1 MLNKAIAIAA
11 KAHDGQADKGGNPYI
26 LHPLRV
32 MMNCESEAAKI
43 CAVLHDVAEDT
54 NITLEGLKSRGFGDE
69 IIAALDCLTKQ
80 KGESYDD
87 FISRVLPN
95 ELACRVKLADLI
107 DNMDLTRI
115 QNPSEEDEA
124 RVQKYKLAADRISDA
139 LPYADA
145 IPDCRLVEINGVA
158 EIHPAIS
165 SDQFCDMFI
174 RFIEAHG
181 WFFGGGFKD
190 ITDERQTDSE
200 RHDNDA

>member
-1 MLNKAIAIAA
+1 MINKAIAIAA
-11 KAHDGQADKGGNPYI
+11 KAHDGQVDKGGNPYI

-32 MMNCESEAAKI
+32 MMNCESETAKI
-43 CAVLHDVAEDT
+43 CAVLHDVIEDT
-54 NITLEGLKSRGFGDE
+54 NITLEDLKSKGFDDE
-69 IIAALDCLTKQ
+69 IIAALDCLTKR

-87 FISRVLPN
+87 FVSRVLPN
-95 ELACRVKLADLI
+95 ELACRVKLADLA

-115 QNPSEEDEA
+115 QNPTVEDEA
-124 RVQKYKLAADRISDA
+124 RIQKYKLAADRISDA
-139 LPYADA
+139 LPYVDP
-145 IPDCRLVEINGVA
+145 IPNCRMIEINGVT

-190 ITDERQTDSE
+190 ITDEKQED
-200 RHDNDA
+200 RHARE

>member
-11 KAHDGQADKGGNPYI
+11 KAHDGQVDKGGNPYI
-26 LHPLRV
+26 LHPFRV

-43 CAVLHDVAEDT
+43 CAVLHDVIEDT
-54 NITLEGLKSRGFGDE
+54 NITLEDLKSRGFDDE
-69 IIAALDCLTKQ
+69 IIAALDSLTKR

-95 ELACRVKLADLI
+95 ELACRVKLADLT

-115 QNPSEEDEA
+115 QNPGQEDEA
-124 RVQKYKLAADRISDA
+124 RIQKYKLAADRISDT
-139 LPYADA
+139 LPYADP
-145 IPDCRLVEINGVA
+145 IPNCRLVEINGVA
-158 EIHPAIS
+158 EIHPVIS

-190 ITDERQTDSE
+190 ITDGKQKDCHARE
-200 RHDNDA
+200 

>member
-11 KAHDGQADKGGNPYI
+11 KAHDGQVDKGGNPYI

-32 MMNCESEAAKI
+32 MMNCESEATKI
-43 CAVLHDVAEDT
+43 CAVLHDVIEDT
-54 NITLEGLKSRGFGDE
+54 NITFEDLKSQGFSDE
-69 IIAALDCLTKQ
+69 IVTPLDCLTKRE
-80 KGESYDD
+80 GESYDD
-87 FISRVLPN
+87 FISRILLN
-95 ELACRVKLADLI
+95 ETACRVKLADLI

-115 QNPSEEDEA
+115 QNLSKEDKE
-124 RVQKYKLAADRISDA
+124 RIQKYKLAADRISDA

-158 EIHPAIS
+158 EIHSAIS

-190 ITDERQTDSE
+190 ITDEKQVD
-200 RHDNDA
+200 

>member
-11 KAHDGQADKGGNPYI
+11 KAHSGQVDKGGNPYI

-43 CAVLHDVAEDT
+43 CAALHDTIEDT
-54 NITLEGLKSRGFGDE
+54 ITTLDDLKEQGFSDE
-69 IIAALDCLTKQ
+69 IITALDCLTKRE
-80 KGESYDD
+80 GESYDD
-87 FISRVLPN
+87 FISRILHN
-95 ELACRVKLADLI
+95 EIACRVKLADLT

-115 QNPSEEDEA
+115 QNPSKEDEA
-124 RVQKYKLAADRISDA
+124 RIRKYKLAADRISEA
-139 LPYADA
+139 LPYADS

-181 WFFGGGFKD
+181 WFFCVGYKD
-190 ITDERQTDSE
+190 TTDERHED
-200 RHDNDA
+200 

>member
-11 KAHDGQADKGGNPYI
+11 KAHDGQVDKGGNPYI
-26 LHPLRV
+26 MHPLRV
-32 MMNCESEAAKI
+32 MMNCKSEAAKI
-43 CAVLHDVAEDT
+43 CAALHDTIEDS
-54 NITLEGLKSRGFGDE
+54 ITTFDDLKEQGFSDE
-69 IIAALDCLTKQ
+69 IVTALDCLTKRE
-80 KGESYDD
+80 GETYDE
-87 FISRVLPN
+87 FISRILPN
-95 ELACRVKLADLI
+95 ETACRVKLADLI

-115 QNPSEEDEA
+115 QNPSKEDEA
-124 RVQKYKLAADRISDA
+124 RIQKYKLAADRISDA
-139 LPYADA
+139 LPYVDA

-190 ITDERQTDSE
+190 ITDEKHED
-200 RHDNDA
+200 

>member
-11 KAHDGQADKGGNPYI
+11 KAHDGQVDKGGKPYI

-43 CAVLHDVAEDT
+43 CAVLHDVIEDT
-54 NITLEGLKSRGFGDE
+54 IITLEDLTSHGFAQE
-69 IIAALDCLTKQ
+69 IIDALDCLTKR

-87 FISRVLPN
+87 FISRILPN
-95 ELACRVKLADLI
+95 ELACHVKLADLT

-115 QNPSEEDEA
+115 QNPTAEDEA
-124 RVQKYKLAADRISDA
+124 RIQKYKLAADRILDA

-145 IPDCRLVEINGVA
+145 IHNCRLIEINGVA
-158 EIHPAIS
+158 EVHPAIS

-190 ITDERQTDSE
+190 ITDEKQEDGHARE
-200 RHDNDA
+200 